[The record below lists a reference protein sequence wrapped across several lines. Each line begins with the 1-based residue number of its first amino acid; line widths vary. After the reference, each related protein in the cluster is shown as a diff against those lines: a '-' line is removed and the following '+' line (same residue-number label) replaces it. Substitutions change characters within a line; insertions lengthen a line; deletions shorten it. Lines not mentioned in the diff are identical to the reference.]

1 MPKIRGTSL
10 GRKFLVAFALI
21 TAAPVVVGMLGW
33 RELRDVARSQATVV
47 TEAIPAISQVRG
59 IVGDTSRAVVVAPEL
74 AAVTTDSARSEL
86 RAFLATQVDALR
98 ERIDGYE
105 SSGMQVPSD
114 LMAAAGDLDDQI
126 NRIDRLVR
134 QRISA
139 IERRD
144 AWLGHALAASSEL
157 LQIADTLVA
166 NAEMSAI
173 AIAVHL
179 YEFEPEHSTPDAR
192 LEMLDKLIEVD
203 LFQIRLMLDLRAHAA
218 EIGLLLSRLPTVQ
231 SLAEFNTLR
240 AEIRN
245 RADILGRRVLNV
257 QDPSRAEQAMT
268 LIRTFH
274 ATDVGPPATG
284 GLFEAAQAVLGIEP
298 LLAEAQEALRDTAHR
313 LDQQAAN
320 LADRIESRA
329 AAAGMAAEG
338 TIRRTQ
344 LLYAWGAA
352 LSLLLSALVMW
363 LYVHRNMVR
372 RLDGLAGDMLD
383 LAEADASASQAQFV
397 GDEISR
403 MEGAVQVFRQQ
414 AAVNREL
421 QAERERMLHELWEHR
436 NELQRLVDEQT
447 EALRQEVAAHDA
459 ARARAEAADQAKSE
473 FLAMMSHEIRTP
485 MNGVLGMLRSLSR
498 DQLTPRQKEWLRAAL
513 TSGKGLMDILNSLLD
528 TLKADRGAL
537 HVEAAPFRLTDMLRD
552 IVLLM
557 TPVAEEKGLWL
568 RLEGSF
574 DEVPQIIGDAGK
586 LRQILFNLVSNAIK
600 FTETGGVTVSVT
612 CEACEDG
619 RIRVAMTVADTGRGI
634 HPDAQARIFDAFTQ
648 ENSQTA
654 RTHGGTGLGLTIC
667 RRLADLIGA
676 EIALESRPGAGAQF
690 TVTTTLQTAL
700 EPTPAR
706 IAEPAGDMIALI
718 GAAATQRR
726 LNLLVVE
733 DNDINQ
739 RVIESFLEAMG
750 HDWDLVATGAA
761 AIVRASATRYDAILM
776 DVNLP
781 DISGTDATRQIR
793 ALPSAQHRAV
803 PVIGVSAHVHERDLQ
818 NCIAAGMN
826 AMVPKPVMPADLAAA
841 LARITPEQIVPH
853 NRQPLTQTLDDLGAA
868 QTVQLVDLFLQRLDT
883 ALAEIAG
890 AADEGALSRLERAA
904 HQLKGAA
911 GNFDLPDL
919 CAALGAVC
927 DAALAMDLARARA
940 CSEAV
945 QPLAENARQSL
956 SQARDALADQKSG
969 TPLTQVAQ

>member
-1 MPKIRGTSL
+1 MPRIRGTSL
-10 GRKFLVAFALI
+10 GRKFLIAFAMI

-33 RELRDVARSQATVV
+33 MELRDVARSQATVV
-47 TEAIPAISQVRG
+47 AEAIPAISQVRG

-74 AAVTTDSARSEL
+74 AAVTTDSARAEL
-86 RAFLATQVDALR
+86 RAFLTAQVDALR

-114 LMAAAGDLDDQI
+114 LMAAAGDLDDRV

-144 AWLGHALAASSEL
+144 AWLGHALAASAEL

-192 LEMLDKLIEVD
+192 LDMLDKLIEVD

-218 EIGLLLSRLPTVQ
+218 EVGLLLSRLPTVQ
-231 SLAEFNTLR
+231 SLGEFNALR
-240 AEIRN
+240 AEIRS

-257 QDPSRAEQAMT
+257 QDPSRAEQAMS

-274 ATDVGPPATG
+274 ATETGPPATG
-284 GLFEAAQAVLGIEP
+284 GLFEAAQAVLEIEP

-329 AAAGMAAEG
+329 AAAGMAAES

-352 LSLLLSALVMW
+352 LTLLLSALVMW

-383 LAEADASASQAQFV
+383 LAEADASASKARII
-397 GDEISR
+397 GDEITR

-414 AAVNREL
+414 AAVNRQL

-436 NELQRLVDEQT
+436 NELQRLVDGQT
-447 EALRQEVAAHDA
+447 EALRLEITAHAA

-498 DQLTPRQKEWLRAAL
+498 DRLTPRQKEWLRAAL

-528 TLKADRGAL
+528 TLKTDRGAL
-537 HVEAAPFRLTDMLRD
+537 SVDAAPFRLTDMLRD

-557 TPVAEEKGLWL
+557 APVAEEKGLWL
-568 RLEGSF
+568 RLEGES
-574 DEVPQIIGDAGK
+574 EQVPPLMGDAGK

-600 FTETGGVTVSVT
+600 FTDTGGVTVSV
-612 CEACEDG
+612 ACKPREEG
-619 RIRVAMTVADTGRGI
+619 RIRVAMTVADTGCGI
-634 HPDAQARIFDAFTQ
+634 HPDAQARIFEAFTQ
-648 ENSQTA
+648 EDSQTA

-676 EIALESRPGAGAQF
+676 EIALESRPGAGARF
-690 TVTTTLQTAL
+690 TVTTTLDA
-700 EPTPAR
+700 AR
-706 IAEPAGDMIALI
+706 EPAPGRTAAPAEDMIASVSA
-718 GAAATQRR
+718 GAAQRR

-739 RVIESFLEAMG
+739 RVIESFLDAMG

-761 AIVRASATRYDAILM
+761 AIVRASASRYDAILM

-781 DISGTDATRQIR
+781 DISGTEATRQIR

-818 NCIAAGMN
+818 ACMAAGMN

-841 LARITPEQIVPH
+841 LARVVPEQGAQDR
-853 NRQPLTQTLDDLGAA
+853 RQPLAQTLDDLGAA
-868 QTVQLVDLFLQRLDT
+868 QTVQLVELFLQRLDP
-883 ALAEIAG
+883 ALAAIAA
-890 AADEGALSRLERAA
+890 AADEGDLSRLERAA

-919 CAALGAVC
+919 CAALGGLC
-927 DAALAMDLARARA
+927 DAALAGDLARARA
-940 CSEAV
+940 CAAAV
-945 QPLAENARQSL
+945 PSLAEDARRTL
-956 SQARDALADQKSG
+956 LQARDALGDQETSAA
-969 TPLTQVAQ
+969 LIQVAQ